1 MPNPGWRESL
11 WLSLKSETA
20 TWFSA
25 VVIATVAAL
34 VPQITESV
42 KLNINRSDLRSQL
55 YEKLAS
61 DLSEYL
67 FYCKIFMELLES
79 GVTQKESLDQIIP
92 DYNRAIVE
100 ISKKEFVYTAQLKR
114 AWGKEAA
121 SNFPVLI
128 KSVEAFDSALRE
140 LNSEFVNVRSGKS
153 PNIDRD
159 VIEQSLPRLRSSVA
173 DLREESTRMLS
184 SLKAY

>member
-1 MPNPGWRESL
+1 MPKPGWRESL

-55 YEKLAS
+55 YENLAS

-67 FYCKIFMELLES
+67 FYCQSFMELLES
-79 GVTQKESLDQIIP
+79 GVTQKESLDQVIP
-92 DYNRAIVE
+92 DYNRAVVE
-100 ISKKEFVYTAQLKR
+100 ISKKEFVYGAQLNR

-121 SNFPVLI
+121 ADFPVLMESI
-128 KSVEAFDSALRE
+128 EAFDSALRE
-140 LNSEFVNVRSGKS
+140 LNSEFVTVRSGRS
-153 PNIDRD
+153 LRMDPN
-159 VIEQSLPRLRSSVA
+159 VIRQSLPQLQSSLANLRK
-173 DLREESTRMLS
+173 ESKRMLS
-184 SLKAY
+184 SLKAH